1 MNFAIRKYISD
12 KDTMEK
18 IKIFVNGA
26 ENGIDKAIQDNRAV
40 ILAMRESYI
49 SYDLIRRIVYDNMFA
64 FPERFARDLRNDFI
78 HKYYE
83 IHKEEIDNILEKLSE
98 TLPFS
103 FKYSTQSC
111 FENLKSEY
119 LNHIA
124 KGCEL
129 KEFTREIYFQ
139 LRVMINRKIDEL

>member
-1 MNFAIRKYISD
+1 MNFAIRMYMSN
-12 KDTMEK
+12 KDTKEK
-18 IKIFVNGA
+18 IKNFVNGA
-26 ENGIDKAIQDNRAV
+26 ENSIDKAIQDNRAV
-40 ILAMRESYI
+40 ILAMRESHI
-49 SYDLIRRIVYDNMFA
+49 SYDLIRRVAYDNMFA

-78 HKYYE
+78 RKYYE
-83 IHKEEIDNILEKLSE
+83 IHKEEVDNILEKLSR
-98 TLPFS
+98 TLPFN

-129 KEFTREIYFQ
+129 KEFTGEIYFQ
-139 LRVMINRKIDEL
+139 LRMMINAKINEL

>member
-1 MNFAIRKYISD
+1 MNFAIRMYMSN
-12 KDTMEK
+12 KDTKEK
-18 IKIFVNGA
+18 IKNFVNGA
-26 ENGIDKAIQDNRAV
+26 ENSIDKAIQDNRAV
-40 ILAMRESYI
+40 ILAMRESHI
-49 SYDLIRRIVYDNMFA
+49 SYDLIRRVVYDNMFA

-78 HKYYE
+78 RKYYE
-83 IHKEEIDNILEKLSE
+83 IHKEEIDNILEKLSR
-98 TLPFS
+98 TLPFN

-129 KEFTREIYFQ
+129 KEFTGEIYFQ
-139 LRVMINRKIDEL
+139 LRMMINAKINEL

>member
-1 MNFAIRKYISD
+1 MNFAIRMYMSN
-12 KDTMEK
+12 KDTKEK
-18 IKIFVNGA
+18 IKNFVNDA
-26 ENGIDKAIQDNRAV
+26 ENSIDKAIQDNRAV
-40 ILAMRESYI
+40 ILAMRESHI

-78 HKYYE
+78 RKYYE
-83 IHKEEIDNILEKLSE
+83 IRNEEVDNILEKLSR
-98 TLPFS
+98 TLPFN

-139 LRVMINRKIDEL
+139 LRMMINAKINEL